1 MQATAMAHRTPSPF
15 FRSDAGVAHKL
26 HERAP
31 KWTVRRRCADGLD
44 GLSQLA
50 HDQQGAPVSQLL
62 GMISAGH
69 VAIGN
74 VHGSNHLRRVLHEV
88 ITIIMLGQRLL
99 ESCTL

>member
-1 MQATAMAHRTPSPF
+1 MLRNGLSCGH
-15 FRSDAGVAHKL
+15 
-26 HERAP
+26 
-31 KWTVRRRCADGLD
+31 RRRRADGLD

-50 HDQQGAPVSQLL
+50 HDLQDAQVSQLL

-69 VAIGN
+69 VAIGH
-74 VHGSNHLRRVLHEV
+74 VRGSHHLRRVLHEV